1 MCIGRPVLSALVQQ
15 RYISNEKKSTSRRPN
30 FCLSFN
36 YFLKQILLYMIKENK
51 YKEGLNIYGYLFLYS
66 VYIYVTTFLF
76 KKREIWDYNQI
87 FPNVKLVV
95 LGH

>member
-1 MCIGRPVLSALVQQ
+1 MKKRVRQGDP
-15 RYISNEKKSTSRRPN
+15 ISVYLLTI
-30 FCLSFN
+30 
-36 YFLKQILLYMIKENK
+36 FLKQILLYMIKENK
-51 YKEGLNIYGYLFLYS
+51 FKEGLNIYGYLFLYS

>member
-1 MCIGRPVLSALVQQ
+1 MKKRVRQGDP
-15 RYISNEKKSTSRRPN
+15 ISVYLLTI
-30 FCLSFN
+30 
-36 YFLKQILLYMIKENK
+36 FLKQILLYMTKENK

>member
-1 MCIGRPVLSALVQQ
+1 MKKRVRQGDP
-15 RYISNEKKSTSRRPN
+15 ISVYLLTI
-30 FCLSFN
+30 
-36 YFLKQILLYMIKENK
+36 FLKQILLYMIKENK

>member
-1 MCIGRPVLSALVQQ
+1 
-15 RYISNEKKSTSRRPN
+15 
-30 FCLSFN
+30 
-36 YFLKQILLYMIKENK
+36 MIKENK

-87 FPNVKLVV
+87 FPNVKLVI